1 MAEIADGLASA
12 HAKGIIH
19 RDVKP
24 ANIIITQRD
33 GRMVPVLVD
42 FGLAVN
48 TMGSQGVEEHDCIVK
63 GTPNYM
69 SPEQTMG

>member
-33 GRMVPVLVD
+33 DQKYRCWWTLD
-42 FGLAVN
+42 W
-48 TMGSQGVEEHDCIVK
+48 Q
-63 GTPNYM
+63 
-69 SPEQTMG
+69 